1 MSKLIDRCS
10 DTYKDSRGLIL
21 PLVDEDYYKL
31 LQYKA
36 DKNDQAI
43 DEYIQRRFHMIASK

>member
-21 PLVDEDYYKL
+21 PLMDEDYYKL

>member
-1 MSKLIDRCS
+1 MAKLIDRCS

-21 PLVDEDYYKL
+21 PLIDEDYYVL

-36 DKNDQAI
+36 DK
-43 DEYIQRRFHMIASK
+43 MIGQLMISFKGGSI